1 MLLRHIEA
9 HARELLVQLARR
21 VAAVVREKE
30 IFLVLLVQ
38 PLDELRHAR
47 QDAVAVVDDAI
58 HIADEA
64 LFLVEIDR
72 SAHVD
77 FSFVSSFC
85 LVCFPVIS
93 LKGMDFYIFSVKS
106 TISRR

>member
-1 MLLRHIEA
+1 MNTSIVGRHVTVTEELKNHIQNTIEIED
-9 HARELLVQLARR
+9 HTV
-21 VAAVVREKE
+21 
-30 IFLVLLVQ
+30 
-38 PLDELRHAR
+38 
-47 QDAVAVVDDAI
+47 

>member
-1 MLLRHIEA
+1 MEMNQQQDHKFPV
-9 HARELLVQLARR
+9 ELAYVPFFNLALQQN
-21 VAAVVREKE
+21 AVPV
-30 IFLVLLVQ
+30 I
-38 PLDELRHAR
+38 
-47 QDAVAVVDDAI
+47 DDTI

-93 LKGMDFYIFSVKS
+93 LKGMDFHIISVKFKTEPRNLMKCEDTIVRYCL